1 MILGLPDHQRL
12 GPSAGLHV
20 DGTQPAAE
28 ADRSAIEE
36 GGDVGQPAPG
46 LARGAPGS
54 APGTD
59 SGLTLPRAYKHTDN
73 RENVKTRNHLFYGAA
88 GIIGHEPPPKKK
100 PRLVFILRPARPL
113 SASLEVGCGPTGNWP
128 LFHH

>member
-46 LARGAPGS
+46 LVRGAPGS
-54 APGTD
+54 APRTD
-59 SGLTLPRAYKHTDN
+59 SGLTLLPAYKHADN
-73 RENVKTRNHLFYGAA
+73 RENVKTRAT
-88 GIIGHEPPPKKK
+88 GIRPFPHIIYSTVKHVLPVMSPPPKKK
-100 PRLVFILRPARPL
+100 P
-113 SASLEVGCGPTGNWP
+113 
-128 LFHH
+128 